1 MFYAHIVP
9 MSTFWRVYHK
19 WVLNIVKSFFFA
31 SIEMI
36 VCVVFFIIQFP
47 NIVYHTDQFADLEK
61 ILHLWDK
68 SCLIRVYD
76 TLDVSLGWFCWYF
89 IEDF

>member
-1 MFYAHIVP
+1 
-9 MSTFWRVYHK
+9 MSKV
-19 WVLNIVKSFFFA
+19 FFA

-36 VCVVFFIIQFP
+36 VCFFIIQFA
-47 NIVYHTDQFADLEK
+47 NVVYHTDQFADLEK
-61 ILHLWDK
+61 FLHVWDK

-76 TLDVSLGWFCWYF
+76 PLDISLDWFCWYF